1 MSGTTNILKKNFYD
15 LCEESLKLIS
25 IDKGYVL
32 DIGSNDG
39 TLLENFKKKKIPV
52 LGVEPSK
59 ASLVAK
65 KKNIVTIND
74 YFNESTVNLIKKGK
88 LRKAAEN

>member
-1 MSGTTNILKKNFYD
+1 M
-15 LCEESLKLIS
+15 CEESLKLIS

-74 YFNESTVNLIKKGK
+74 YFNESTVNLIKKIW
-88 LRKAAEN
+88 